1 MMIKFKQNVK
11 ISATFAGTIIG
22 AGFASGQEVA
32 LYFGE
37 QNIIIPLLA
46 CFFIGVFCFV
56 FLELGRLYN
65 GNIFSSLN
73 VNINLGFTYL
83 VRLINLIIFSAMI
96 AGSEFII
103 RQAFNIV
110 GGGLISLIIAVNV
123 VISGLNKVK
132 LLNTFV
138 IPTIILL
145 IIILYFNGNSEFENS
160 YNYNFFSP
168 IIYAGMNLI
177 SGGYLI
183 SKFAADI
190 DQKQS
195 IAISVMSIVIVGVLL
210 ISIYLLIQNNIYSIM
225 PLLAVAYEQD
235 LSFIGAIIIYLA
247 VFTTLVSSLVIV
259 SDMKRK
265 SVYTTSI
272 VGALISIWGFQNI
285 INYAYKP
292 IGIVGLALTLFCIY
306 LLIIQFL
313 RSRSQVN
320 KLFHS

>member
-1 MMIKFKQNVK
+1 
-11 ISATFAGTIIG
+11 
-22 AGFASGQEVA
+22 
-32 LYFGE
+32 
-37 QNIIIPLLA
+37 
-46 CFFIGVFCFV
+46 
-56 FLELGRLYN
+56 
-65 GNIFSSLN
+65 
-73 VNINLGFTYL
+73 
-83 VRLINLIIFSAMI
+83 
-96 AGSEFII
+96 
-103 RQAFNIV
+103 
-110 GGGLISLIIAVNV
+110 
-123 VISGLNKVK
+123 
-132 LLNTFV
+132 
-138 IPTIILL
+138 
-145 IIILYFNGNSEFENS
+145 
-160 YNYNFFSP
+160 
-168 IIYAGMNLI
+168 
-177 SGGYLI
+177 
-183 SKFAADI
+183 
-190 DQKQS
+190 
-195 IAISVMSIVIVGVLL
+195 
-210 ISIYLLIQNNIYSIM
+210 M